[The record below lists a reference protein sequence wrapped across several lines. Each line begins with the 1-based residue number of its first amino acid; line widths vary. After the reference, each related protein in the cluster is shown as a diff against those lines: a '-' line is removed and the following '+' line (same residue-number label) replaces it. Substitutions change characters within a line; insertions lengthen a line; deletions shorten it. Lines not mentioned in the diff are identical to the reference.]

1 MKRTVLGTIKN
12 FFNNLKKNRVLYSLF
27 VTLVA
32 FNLVVI
38 SSFAWLTLN
47 RKAGVGEMGMSL
59 AVDDTNAV
67 YQAYM
72 YDLKTG
78 KGTDKNAKGET
89 LNITNIDLNQY
100 DTIFKGQNKY
110 TPVFAKIIL
119 VRNQSMPLKGTV
131 HITVEREDSGISLQS
146 LTPFSSS
153 IVRFTTFI
161 MTDKSDINITDPELL
176 YDHIST
182 LKRFNEIELYSGN
195 ERTNSKTFV
204 SVNGEGVDH
213 THSKSN
219 ALTISVDYEDT
230 NWYKNS
236 DNHDA
241 LNVYLYIT
249 YDVQLV
255 ECYMDENTGGGLSL
269 DDNSVFF
276 ENDMK
281 KVSVSYSAR

>member
-1 MKRTVLGTIKN
+1 MKRSILGTIKN
-12 FFNNLKKNRVLYSLF
+12 FFDKLKKNRLLYTFF
-27 VTLVA
+27 VTAVA
-32 FNLVVI
+32 LNLLII

-47 RKAGVGEMGMSL
+47 RKAGVGEMGMAL

-72 YDLKTG
+72 YDLKNG
-78 KGTDKNAKGET
+78 KGTNKSDDGED

-119 VRNQSMPLKGTV
+119 IRSQSMPKSGTV
-131 HITVEREDSGISLQS
+131 HITVEREDSGIDLQS
-146 LTPFSSS
+146 LTAFSSS

-161 MTDKSDINITDPELL
+161 MSDKSDINITDPALL

-182 LKRFNEIELYSGN
+182 VERFKAIELYSGN
-195 ERTNSKTFV
+195 DRTDSKTFV
-204 SVNGEGVDH
+204 AVHGEGAGH

-219 ALTISVDYEDT
+219 SLTVSVDYQETD
-230 NWYKNS
+230 WYLNS
-236 DNHDA
+236 ENDEA

-255 ECYMDENTGGGLSL
+255 KCYMDENTGGELSL

-281 KVSVSYSAR
+281 KVSVSYTE

>member
-1 MKRTVLGTIKN
+1 MKRNILGTIKN
-12 FFNNLKKNRVLYSLF
+12 FFDKLKKNRLLYTFF
-27 VTLVA
+27 VTAVA
-32 FNLVVI
+32 LNLLII

-47 RKAGVGEMGMSL
+47 RKAGVGEMGMAL

-72 YDLKTG
+72 YDLKNG
-78 KGTDKNAKGET
+78 KGTNKNADGT
-89 LNITNIDLNQY
+89 DLNITNIDLNQY

-119 VRNQSMPLKGTV
+119 IRSQSMPKSGTV
-131 HITVEREDSGISLQS
+131 HITVEREDSGIDLQS
-146 LTPFSSS
+146 LTSFSSS

-161 MTDKSDINITDPELL
+161 MSDKSDINITDPALL

-182 LKRFNEIELYSGN
+182 IERFKAIELYSGN
-195 ERTNSKTFV
+195 DRTDSKTFV
-204 SVNGEGVDH
+204 AVHGEGAGH

-219 ALTISVDYEDT
+219 SLTVSVDYQETD
-230 NWYKNS
+230 WYLNS
-236 DNHDA
+236 ENDEA

-255 ECYMDENTGGGLSL
+255 KCYMDENTGGELSL

-281 KVSVSYSAR
+281 KVSVSYTE

>member
-1 MKRTVLGTIKN
+1 MKRNILGTIKN
-12 FFNNLKKNRVLYSLF
+12 FFDKLKKNRLLYTFF
-27 VTLVA
+27 VTAVA
-32 FNLVVI
+32 LNLLII

-47 RKAGVGEMGMSL
+47 RKAGVGEMGMAL

-72 YDLKTG
+72 YDLKNG
-78 KGTDKNAKGET
+78 KGTNKNADGT
-89 LNITNIDLNQY
+89 DLNITNIDLNQY

-119 VRNQSMPLKGTV
+119 IRSQSMPKSGTV
-131 HITVEREDSGISLQS
+131 HITVEREDSGIDLQS
-146 LTPFSSS
+146 LTAFSSS

-161 MTDKSDINITDPELL
+161 MSDKSDINITDPALL

-182 LKRFNEIELYSGN
+182 VERFKAIELYSGN
-195 ERTNSKTFV
+195 DRTDSKTFV
-204 SVNGEGVDH
+204 AVHGEGVGH

-219 ALTISVDYEDT
+219 SLTVSVDYQETD
-230 NWYKNS
+230 WYLNS
-236 DNHDA
+236 ENDEA

-255 ECYMDENTGGGLSL
+255 KCYMDENTGGELSL

-281 KVSVSYSAR
+281 KVSVSYTE

>member
-1 MKRTVLGTIKN
+1 MKRNILGTIKN
-12 FFNNLKKNRVLYSLF
+12 FFDKLKKNRLLYTFF
-27 VTLVA
+27 VTAVA
-32 FNLVVI
+32 LNLLII

-47 RKAGVGEMGMSL
+47 RKAGVGEMGMAL

-72 YDLKTG
+72 YDLK
-78 KGTDKNAKGET
+78 KGEGTNKNADGET

-119 VRNQSMPLKGTV
+119 IRSQSMPKSGTV
-131 HITVEREDSGISLQS
+131 HITVEREDSGIDLQS
-146 LTPFSSS
+146 LTAFSSS

-161 MTDKSDINITDPELL
+161 MSDKSDINITDPALL

-182 LKRFNEIELYSGN
+182 VERFKAIELYSGN
-195 ERTNSKTFV
+195 DRTDSKTFV
-204 SVNGEGVDH
+204 AVHGEGAGH

-219 ALTISVDYEDT
+219 SLTVSVDYQETD
-230 NWYKNS
+230 WYLNS
-236 DNHDA
+236 ENDEA

-255 ECYMDENTGGGLSL
+255 KCYMDENTGGELSL

-281 KVSVSYSAR
+281 KVSVSYTE

>member
-1 MKRTVLGTIKN
+1 MKRNILGTIKN
-12 FFNNLKKNRVLYSLF
+12 FFDKLKKNRLLYTFF
-27 VTLVA
+27 VTAVA
-32 FNLVVI
+32 LNLLII

-47 RKAGVGEMGMSL
+47 RKAGVGEMGMAL

-72 YDLKTG
+72 YDLKNG
-78 KGTDKNAKGET
+78 KGTNKTADGED

-119 VRNQSMPLKGTV
+119 IRSQSMPKSGTV
-131 HITVEREDSGISLQS
+131 HITVEREDSGIELQS
-146 LTPFSSS
+146 LTAFSSS

-161 MTDKSDINITDPELL
+161 MSDKSDINITDPALL

-182 LKRFNEIELYSGN
+182 VERFKAIELYSGN
-195 ERTNSKTFV
+195 DRTDSKTFV
-204 SVNGEGVDH
+204 AVHGEGVGH

-219 ALTISVDYEDT
+219 SLTVSVDYQETD
-230 NWYKNS
+230 WYINS
-236 DNHDA
+236 ENNEA

-255 ECYMDENTGGGLSL
+255 KCYMDENTGGELSL

-281 KVSVSYSAR
+281 KVSVSYTE

>member
-1 MKRTVLGTIKN
+1 MKRNILGTIKN
-12 FFNNLKKNRVLYSLF
+12 FFDKLKKNRLLYTFF
-27 VTLVA
+27 VTAVA
-32 FNLVVI
+32 LNLLII

-47 RKAGVGEMGMSL
+47 RKAGVGEMGMAL

-72 YDLKTG
+72 YDLKNG
-78 KGTDKNAKGET
+78 KGTNKNADGED

-110 TPVFAKIIL
+110 TPIFAKIIL
-119 VRNQSMPLKGTV
+119 IRSQSMPKSGTV
-131 HITVEREDSGISLQS
+131 HITVEREDSGIDLQS
-146 LTPFSSS
+146 LTAFSSS

-161 MTDKSDINITDPELL
+161 MSDKSDINITDPALL

-182 LKRFNEIELYSGN
+182 VERFKAIELYSGN
-195 ERTNSKTFV
+195 DRTDSKTFV
-204 SVNGEGVDH
+204 AVHGEGVGH

-219 ALTISVDYEDT
+219 SLTVSVDYQETD
-230 NWYKNS
+230 WYLNS
-236 DNHDA
+236 ENDEA

-255 ECYMDENTGGGLSL
+255 KCYMDENTGGELSL

-281 KVSVSYSAR
+281 KVSVSYTE

>member
-1 MKRTVLGTIKN
+1 MKRNILGTIKN
-12 FFNNLKKNRVLYSLF
+12 FFDKLKKNRLLYTFF
-27 VTLVA
+27 VTAVA
-32 FNLVVI
+32 LNLLII

-47 RKAGVGEMGMSL
+47 RKAGVGEMGMAL

-72 YDLKTG
+72 YDLKNG
-78 KGTDKNAKGET
+78 KGTNKSADGT
-89 LNITNIDLNQY
+89 DLNITNIDLNQY

-119 VRNQSMPLKGTV
+119 IRSQSMPKSGTV
-131 HITVEREDSGISLQS
+131 HITVEREDSGIDLQS
-146 LTPFSSS
+146 LTSFSSS

-161 MTDKSDINITDPELL
+161 MSDKSDINITDPALL

-182 LKRFNEIELYSGN
+182 VERFKAIELYSGN
-195 ERTNSKTFV
+195 DRTDSKTFV
-204 SVNGEGVDH
+204 AVHGEGAGH

-219 ALTISVDYEDT
+219 SLTVSVDYQETD
-230 NWYKNS
+230 WYLNS
-236 DNHDA
+236 ENDEA

-255 ECYMDENTGGGLSL
+255 KCYMDENTGGELSL

-281 KVSVSYSAR
+281 KVSVSYTE

>member
-1 MKRTVLGTIKN
+1 MKRSILGTIKN
-12 FFNNLKKNRVLYSLF
+12 FFDKLKKNRLLYTFF
-27 VTLVA
+27 VTAVA
-32 FNLVVI
+32 LNLLII

-47 RKAGVGEMGMSL
+47 RKAGVGEMGMAL

-72 YDLKTG
+72 YDLKNG
-78 KGTDKNAKGET
+78 KGTNKSADGED

-119 VRNQSMPLKGTV
+119 IRSQSMPKSGTV
-131 HITVEREDSGISLQS
+131 HITVEREDSGIDLQS
-146 LTPFSSS
+146 LTAFSSS

-161 MTDKSDINITDPELL
+161 MSDKSDINITDPALL

-182 LKRFNEIELYSGN
+182 VERFKAIELYSGN
-195 ERTNSKTFV
+195 DRTDSKTFV
-204 SVNGEGVDH
+204 AVHGEGAGH

-219 ALTISVDYEDT
+219 SLTVSVDYQETD
-230 NWYKNS
+230 WYLNS
-236 DNHDA
+236 ENDEA

-255 ECYMDENTGGGLSL
+255 KCYMDENTGGELSL

-281 KVSVSYSAR
+281 KVSVSYTE

>member
-1 MKRTVLGTIKN
+1 MKRNILGTIKN
-12 FFNNLKKNRVLYSLF
+12 FFDKLKKNRLLYTFF
-27 VTLVA
+27 VTAVA
-32 FNLVVI
+32 LNLLII

-47 RKAGVGEMGMSL
+47 RKAGVGEMGMAL

-72 YDLKTG
+72 YDLKNG
-78 KGTDKNAKGET
+78 KGTNKNADGT
-89 LNITNIDLNQY
+89 DLNITNIDLNQY

-119 VRNQSMPLKGTV
+119 IRSQSMPKSGTV
-131 HITVEREDSGISLQS
+131 HITVEREDSGIDLQS
-146 LTPFSSS
+146 LTAFSSS

-161 MTDKSDINITDPELL
+161 MSDKSDINITDPALL

-182 LKRFNEIELYSGN
+182 VERFKAIELYSGN
-195 ERTNSKTFV
+195 DRTDSKTFV
-204 SVNGEGVDH
+204 AVHGEGAGH

-219 ALTISVDYEDT
+219 SLTVSVDYQETD
-230 NWYKNS
+230 WYLNS
-236 DNHDA
+236 ENDEA

-255 ECYMDENTGGGLSL
+255 KCYMDENTGGELSL

-281 KVSVSYSAR
+281 KVSVSYTE

>member
-1 MKRTVLGTIKN
+1 MKRNILGTIKN
-12 FFNNLKKNRVLYSLF
+12 FFDKLKKNRLLYTFF
-27 VTLVA
+27 VTAVA
-32 FNLVVI
+32 LNLLII

-47 RKAGVGEMGMSL
+47 RKAGVGEMGMAL

-72 YDLKTG
+72 YDLK
-78 KGTDKNAKGET
+78 KGEGTNKNADGET

-119 VRNQSMPLKGTV
+119 IRSQSMPKSGTV
-131 HITVEREDSGISLQS
+131 HITVEREDSGIDLQS
-146 LTPFSSS
+146 LTAFSSS

-161 MTDKSDINITDPELL
+161 MSDKSDINITDPALL

-182 LKRFNEIELYSGN
+182 VERFKAIELYSGN
-195 ERTNSKTFV
+195 DRTDSKTFV
-204 SVNGEGVDH
+204 AVHGEGVGH

-219 ALTISVDYEDT
+219 SLTVSVDYQETD
-230 NWYKNS
+230 WYLNS
-236 DNHDA
+236 ENDEA

-255 ECYMDENTGGGLSL
+255 KCYMDENTGGELSL

-281 KVSVSYSAR
+281 KVSVSYTE

>member
-1 MKRTVLGTIKN
+1 MKRNILGTIKN
-12 FFNNLKKNRVLYSLF
+12 FFDKLKKNRLLYTFF
-27 VTLVA
+27 VTAVA
-32 FNLVVI
+32 LNLLII

-47 RKAGVGEMGMSL
+47 RKAGVGEMGMAL

-72 YDLKTG
+72 YDLKNG
-78 KGTDKNAKGET
+78 KGTNKSADGT
-89 LNITNIDLNQY
+89 DLNITNIDLNQY

-110 TPVFAKIIL
+110 TPIFAKIIL
-119 VRNQSMPLKGTV
+119 IRSQSMPKSGTV
-131 HITVEREDSGISLQS
+131 HITVEREDSGIDLQS
-146 LTPFSSS
+146 LTAFSSS

-161 MTDKSDINITDPELL
+161 MSDKSDINITDPALL

-182 LKRFNEIELYSGN
+182 VERFKAIELYSGN
-195 ERTNSKTFV
+195 DRTDSKTFV
-204 SVNGEGVDH
+204 AVHGEGVGH

-219 ALTISVDYEDT
+219 SLTVSVDYQETD
-230 NWYKNS
+230 WYLNS
-236 DNHDA
+236 ENDEA

-255 ECYMDENTGGGLSL
+255 KCYMDENTGGELSL

-281 KVSVSYSAR
+281 KVSVSYTE

>member
-59 AVDDTNAV
+59 AVDDTSAV

-72 YDLKTG
+72 YDLKTR
-78 KGTDKNAKGET
+78 KGTNKNADGEPLT
-89 LNITNIDLNQY
+89 VTNIDLNQY

-110 TPVFAKIIL
+110 TPVFAKIVLI
-119 VRNQSMPLKGTV
+119 RSESMPKNGTV
-131 HITVEREDSGISLQS
+131 HITVERKGDANVIAS
-146 LTPFSSS
+146 LTAFSSS
-153 IVRFTTFI
+153 IVRFTSFI
-161 MTDKSDINITDPELL
+161 FSDKSDIGITDP
-176 YDHIST
+176 D
-182 LKRFNEIELYSGN
+182 ELYSFVSTPTRFKEVEKYKGN
-195 ERTNSKTFV
+195 DMANSKTFV
-204 SVNGEGVDH
+204 TVQGEGEGH
-213 THSKSN
+213 THAKMSS
-219 ALTISVDYEDT
+219 LTISTPYKDT
-230 NWYKNS
+230 DWYINA
-236 DNHDA
+236 DGDEA

-255 ECYMDENTGGGLSL
+255 ECYMDENAGGSLSL
-269 DDNSVFF
+269 EDNSVFF
-276 ENDMK
+276 DNDMTK
-281 KVSVSYSAR
+281 ISVSYTA

>member
-1 MKRTVLGTIKN
+1 MKRNILGTIKN
-12 FFNNLKKNRVLYSLF
+12 FFDKLKKNRLLYTFF
-27 VTLVA
+27 VTAVA
-32 FNLVVI
+32 LNLLII

-47 RKAGVGEMGMSL
+47 RKAGVGEMGMAL

-72 YDLKTG
+72 YDLKNG
-78 KGTDKNAKGET
+78 KGTNKTADGED

-119 VRNQSMPLKGTV
+119 IRSQSMPKSGTV
-131 HITVEREDSGISLQS
+131 HITVEREDSGIDLQS
-146 LTPFSSS
+146 LTAFSSS

-161 MTDKSDINITDPELL
+161 MSDKSDINITDPALL

-182 LKRFNEIELYSGN
+182 AERFKAIELYSGN
-195 ERTNSKTFV
+195 DRTDSKTFV
-204 SVNGEGVDH
+204 AVHGEGVGH

-219 ALTISVDYEDT
+219 SLTVSVDYQETD
-230 NWYKNS
+230 WYINS
-236 DNHDA
+236 ENNEA

-255 ECYMDENTGGGLSL
+255 KCYMDENTGGELSL

-281 KVSVSYSAR
+281 KVSVSYTE

>member
-1 MKRTVLGTIKN
+1 MKRNILGTIKN
-12 FFNNLKKNRVLYSLF
+12 FFDKLKKNRLLYTFF
-27 VTLVA
+27 VTAVA
-32 FNLVVI
+32 LNLLII

-47 RKAGVGEMGMSL
+47 RKAGVGEMGMAL

-72 YDLKTG
+72 YDLKNG
-78 KGTDKNAKGET
+78 KGTNKSADGT
-89 LNITNIDLNQY
+89 DLNITNIDLNQY

-110 TPVFAKIIL
+110 TPIFAKIIL
-119 VRNQSMPLKGTV
+119 IRSQSMPKSGTV
-131 HITVEREDSGISLQS
+131 HITVEREDSGIDLQS
-146 LTPFSSS
+146 LTAFSSS

-161 MTDKSDINITDPELL
+161 MSDKSDINITDPALL

-182 LKRFNEIELYSGN
+182 VERFKAIELYSGN
-195 ERTNSKTFV
+195 DRTDSKTFV
-204 SVNGEGVDH
+204 DVHGEGAGH

-219 ALTISVDYEDT
+219 SLTVSVDYQETD
-230 NWYKNS
+230 WYLNS
-236 DNHDA
+236 ENDEA

-255 ECYMDENTGGGLSL
+255 KCYMDENTGGELSL

-281 KVSVSYSAR
+281 KVSVSYTE

>member
-1 MKRTVLGTIKN
+1 MKRNVLGTIKN
-12 FFNNLKKNRVLYSLF
+12 FFDKLKKNRLLYTFF
-27 VTLVA
+27 VTAVA
-32 FNLVVI
+32 LNLLII

-47 RKAGVGEMGMSL
+47 RKAGVGEMGMAL

-72 YDLKTG
+72 YDLKNG
-78 KGTDKNAKGET
+78 KGTNKNADGT
-89 LNITNIDLNQY
+89 DLNITNIDLNQY

-119 VRNQSMPLKGTV
+119 IRSQSMPKSGTV
-131 HITVEREDSGISLQS
+131 HITVEREDSGIDLQS
-146 LTPFSSS
+146 LTSFSSS

-161 MTDKSDINITDPELL
+161 MSDKSDINITDPALL

-182 LKRFNEIELYSGN
+182 VERFKAIELYSGN
-195 ERTNSKTFV
+195 DRTDSKTFV
-204 SVNGEGVDH
+204 AVHGEGAGH

-219 ALTISVDYEDT
+219 SLTVSVDYQETD
-230 NWYKNS
+230 WYLNS
-236 DNHDA
+236 ENDEA

-255 ECYMDENTGGGLSL
+255 KCYMDENTGGELSL

-281 KVSVSYSAR
+281 KVSVSYTE

>member
-1 MKRTVLGTIKN
+1 MKRNILGTIKN
-12 FFNNLKKNRVLYSLF
+12 FFDKLKKNRLLYTFF
-27 VTLVA
+27 VTAVA
-32 FNLVVI
+32 FNLLII

-47 RKAGVGEMGMSL
+47 RKTGVGEMGMAL

-72 YDLKTG
+72 YDLK
-78 KGTDKNAKGET
+78 KGEGTNKNADGET

-119 VRNQSMPLKGTV
+119 IRSQSMPKTGTV

-161 MTDKSDINITDPELL
+161 ISDKSDINITDPALL

-182 LKRFNEIELYSGN
+182 VERFKAIELYSGN
-195 ERTNSKTFV
+195 DRTDSKTFV
-204 SVNGEGVDH
+204 DVHGAGEGH
-213 THSKSN
+213 THSKSDS
-219 ALTISVDYEDT
+219 LTVSVDYQDT
-230 NWYKNS
+230 DWYLN
-236 DNHDA
+236 DENNEA

-255 ECYMDENTGGGLSL
+255 ECYMDENTGGELSL

-276 ENDMK
+276 DNDMK
-281 KVSVSYSAR
+281 KVSVSYTA

>member
-1 MKRTVLGTIKN
+1 MKRNVLGTIKN
-12 FFNNLKKNRVLYSLF
+12 FFDKLKKNRLLYTFF
-27 VTLVA
+27 VTAVA
-32 FNLVVI
+32 LNLLII

-47 RKAGVGEMGMSL
+47 RKAGVGEMGMAL

-72 YDLKTG
+72 YDLKNG
-78 KGTDKNAKGET
+78 KGTNKNADGT
-89 LNITNIDLNQY
+89 DLNITNIDLNQY

-119 VRNQSMPLKGTV
+119 IRSQSMPKSGTV
-131 HITVEREDSGISLQS
+131 HITVEREDSGIDLQS
-146 LTPFSSS
+146 LTAFSSS

-161 MTDKSDINITDPELL
+161 MSDKSDINITDPALL

-182 LKRFNEIELYSGN
+182 VERFKAIELYSGN
-195 ERTNSKTFV
+195 DRTDSKTFV
-204 SVNGEGVDH
+204 AVHGEGVGH

-219 ALTISVDYEDT
+219 SLTVSVDYQETD
-230 NWYKNS
+230 WYLNS
-236 DNHDA
+236 ENDEA

-255 ECYMDENTGGGLSL
+255 KCYMDENTGGELSL

-281 KVSVSYSAR
+281 KVSVSYTE

>member
-1 MKRTVLGTIKN
+1 MKRNILGTIKN
-12 FFNNLKKNRVLYSLF
+12 FFDKLKKNRLLYTFF
-27 VTLVA
+27 VAAVA
-32 FNLVVI
+32 LNLLII

-47 RKAGVGEMGMSL
+47 RKAGVGEMGMAL

-72 YDLKTG
+72 YDLKNG
-78 KGTDKNAKGET
+78 KGTNKNADGED

-119 VRNQSMPLKGTV
+119 IRSQSMPKSGTV
-131 HITVEREDSGISLQS
+131 HITVEREDSGIDLQS
-146 LTPFSSS
+146 LTAFSSS

-161 MTDKSDINITDPELL
+161 MSDKSDINITDPALL

-182 LKRFNEIELYSGN
+182 VERFKAIELYSGN
-195 ERTNSKTFV
+195 DRTDSKTFV
-204 SVNGEGVDH
+204 AVHGEGVGH

-219 ALTISVDYEDT
+219 SLTVSVDYQETD
-230 NWYKNS
+230 WYLNS
-236 DNHDA
+236 ENDEA

-255 ECYMDENTGGGLSL
+255 KCYMDENTGGELSL

-281 KVSVSYSAR
+281 KVSVSYTE